1 MVSSPAQPPPPSPTF
16 RNVGWPAGRFRL
28 LNGTFLES
36 RKQTSILV
44 HRHGTSSDRNVRL
57 RPRSALGCPVKGRR
71 PDPAGTGPIVKDA
84 NGNTLGT
91 MIGINGPSVIVL
103 ASASGAS
110 YVVNLNINTGAFV
123 FVPYAANSP
132 VSYVTNSFGVRPPK
146 AP

>member
-1 MVSSPAQPPPPSPTF
+1 M
-16 RNVGWPAGRFRL
+16 
-28 LNGTFLES
+28 
-36 RKQTSILV
+36 
-44 HRHGTSSDRNVRL
+44 
-57 RPRSALGCPVKGRR
+57 
-71 PDPAGTGPIVKDA
+71 KDA